1 MGSELQVFGGGWGL
15 AFLSLVCWSC
25 MGRGGEGFFFP
36 GAIALVDTQI
46 ELFFEHNVLAVV
58 LERVRLNA
66 DGYSNVAKRSFA
78 FCF

>member
-1 MGSELQVFGGGWGL
+1 MSCKNCLEGVGGWL
-15 AFLSLVCWSC
+15 FFLEFV
-25 MGRGGEGFFFP
+25 GRVWGGEGFFFP

-46 ELFFEHNVLAVV
+46 ELFFEYNVLAVE
-58 LERVRLNA
+58 LERVRLNV

>member
-1 MGSELQVFGGGWGL
+1 
-15 AFLSLVCWSC
+15 